1 MVESETTQVQIKVEQ
16 ILEAAEKR
24 FAHYSLS
31 KTTMNEIAG
40 DLGMSKASLY
50 YYFKDK
56 ESIFIAVIE
65 REQNEFFEKIKTILA
80 AQKSS
85 ATMLLAYTDF
95 RLMFL
100 QKLLAFGKLTYS
112 NYTEVKP
119 LFTSLLARFEKRELE
134 VISVIIKQGVK
145 NKEFK
150 IADLSLH
157 ARLFL
162 GALKGL
168 RLTVINATLDK
179 GKVQLPKNELL
190 NLKQQSVL
198 FTSIFIKGI
207 SV

>member
-1 MVESETTQVQIKVEQ
+1 MVESGTAQIQIKVEQ
-16 ILEAAEKR
+16 ILDAAEKR

-31 KTTMNEIAG
+31 KTTMHEIAG

-112 NYTEVKP
+112 NYREVKP

-145 NKEFK
+145 DKEFK

-162 GALKGL
+162 SALKGL

-207 SV
+207 SA